1 MFDNQGAI
9 LGNFLPVLNWTQYPI
24 DVSTM
29 LKLEALQELPAN
41 VHCNQTT
48 SADMNDPAAGGTK
61 DVYIVRQPNRPTDK
75 SLPGSPGPDST

>member
-1 MFDNQGAI
+1 MLFDNQGVI
-9 LGNFLPVLNWTQYPI
+9 LNFLPVLNWMQYPI

-48 SADMNDPAAGGTK
+48 SADMNDP
-61 DVYIVRQPNRPTDK
+61 VV
-75 SLPGSPGPDST
+75 